1 MEAKQKQSKFDKF
14 LGVMERVGN
23 KVPDPILLFI
33 WLMIITILLS
43 FVCSML
49 GVSAIHPVTG
59 ETITVFNL
67 LSVDGFVKML
77 TTAQSNFT
85 GVSALG
91 MVLVCMMGVSMC
103 EQSGA
108 CSTPP

>member
-59 ETITVFNL
+59 VLTCCPWTASSKCLPLPRATL
-67 LSVDGFVKML
+67 L
-77 TTAQSNFT
+77 A
-85 GVSALG
+85 SA
-91 MVLVCMMGVSMC
+91 
-103 EQSGA
+103 
-108 CSTPP
+108 P

>member
-59 ETITVFNL
+59 ETITVLTCCPWTASSKCLPLPRATL
-67 LSVDGFVKML
+67 L
-77 TTAQSNFT
+77 A
-85 GVSALG
+85 SA
-91 MVLVCMMGVSMC
+91 
-103 EQSGA
+103 
-108 CSTPP
+108 P

>member
-91 MVLVCMMGVSMC
+91 MVLVCMMGVSL
-103 EQSGA
+103 A